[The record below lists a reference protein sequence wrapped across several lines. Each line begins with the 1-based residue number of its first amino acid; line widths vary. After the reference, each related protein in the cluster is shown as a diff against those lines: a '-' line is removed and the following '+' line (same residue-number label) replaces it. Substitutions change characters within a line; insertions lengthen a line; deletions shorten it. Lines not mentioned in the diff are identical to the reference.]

1 MAYQPHIVGSVSAL
15 GGQAVDDFL
24 EAYVYWRE
32 ECREVRLGYERWISS
47 GQGERELAYAGY
59 VAALD
64 REEHAARTYEHHAEQ
79 VRTIS
84 TRDAAAAA
92 RWLPS

>member
-64 REEHAARTYEHHAEQ
+64 REEHAARTYEQHAEQ

-84 TRDAAAAA
+84 TRDVVAAA